1 MSRASARNY
10 QPTAGTHTAGQLRR
24 ATERAFDRHLAE
36 GYDTAAAAAIGAA
49 VQPTQPLDLVADEL
63 TRAPVPNR
71 AQRRAQIK
79 AYFAAE
85 RKKRTR

>member
-1 MSRASARNY
+1 MTAGARNY
-10 QPTAGTHTAGQLRR
+10 QPSEGASTAGALRR
-24 ATERAFDRHLAE
+24 ATERAFDRHLAQ
-36 GYDTAAAAAIGAA
+36 GYDAQASAAIGAA

-63 TRAPVPNR
+63 SRRPVPNR